1 MRQQREQRGHIF
13 EAFDAFHVRYW
24 LAYNDL
30 PADEKEKIARKCE
43 LKNKPLP
50 TRIQKSKRLCTKE
63 GKYKEP
69 TSKPVRDL
77 AQKVLDEVNGLVPVK
92 PSSLK

>member
-1 MRQQREQRGHIF
+1 MRQQREQQGHVF
-13 EAFDAFHVRYW
+13 EAFGAFHVRYW

-50 TRIQKSKRLCTKE
+50 TRVQKSRAAL
-63 GKYKEP
+63 
-69 TSKPVRDL
+69 RR
-77 AQKVLDEVNGLVPVK
+77 
-92 PSSLK
+92 